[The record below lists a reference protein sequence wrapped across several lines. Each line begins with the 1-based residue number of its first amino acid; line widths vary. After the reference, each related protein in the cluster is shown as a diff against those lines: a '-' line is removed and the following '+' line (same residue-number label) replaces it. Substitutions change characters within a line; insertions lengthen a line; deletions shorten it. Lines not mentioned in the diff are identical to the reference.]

1 MVEIY
6 KPETEDQVRELVAW
20 AAAEETPLEILG
32 RGTKRGLGRPVETD
46 HVLDLSGLSGIVL
59 YEPAELVMSARPGT
73 PLAEIDAALAENGQ
87 ALAFEPP
94 DLGPLFGA
102 APKTAGGAASIG
114 GGFACNLAGPRRI
127 KAGGARDHPL
137 GLRAVTGRGE
147 TIKAG
152 GRVVKN
158 VTGYD
163 LCKLLAGAHG
173 TLAAMTELTFK
184 VLPAAEDA
192 ATVAIRGLDD
202 GEAVRAMTAATAS
215 PHEVSGVAHLPASCA
230 GRTGLADGRGATL
243 IRIEGPGPSVAHRAE
258 ALAAMSAGHGTVE
271 ILGRAETQ
279 ALWRAIGDVAPLD
292 ADDGRSAGRIVWRLS
307 VPPATGAVAIAAI
320 TNEIEGAEW
329 FHDWSGGLIWLSLDA
344 GKSDDDG
351 GAARLRAIV
360 ADLGGHATLAR
371 ADAGLR
377 ARVPVFQPQPAPLAA
392 LTKRIK
398 NGFDPRHILNPGR
411 MYAGL

>member
-1 MVEIY
+1 MVETY
-6 KPETEDQVRELVAW
+6 KPETEDQVRDLVAW
-20 AAAEETPLEILG
+20 AAAEETPLELLG

-59 YEPAELVMSARPGT
+59 YEPAELVMSARLGT

-94 DLGPLFGA
+94 DLGPLLGGA
-102 APKTAGGAASIG
+102 SGAAGGAASIG
-114 GGFACNLAGPRRI
+114 GVFACNLAGPRRI
-127 KAGGARDHPL
+127 KAGGARDHLL

-147 TIKAG
+147 AIKAG

-163 LCKLLAGAHG
+163 LCKLFAGAHG

-202 GEAVRAMTAATAS
+202 DAAIRAMTAAAAS
-215 PHEVSGVAHLPASCA
+215 PHEVSGVAHLPGPAA
-230 GRTGLADGRGATL
+230 ARAGLADGRAATL
-243 IRIEGPGPSVAHRAE
+243 IRVEGPGPSVAHRAE
-258 ALAAMSAGHGTVE
+258 ALAAMGAEHGPVE
-271 ILGRAETQ
+271 TLGRPETR
-279 ALWRAIGDVAPLD
+279 ALWRAIGDVVPLD
-292 ADDGRSAGRIVWRLS
+292 ASDGRIVWRLS
-307 VPPATGAVAIAAI
+307 VPPAAGARAVAAI
-320 TNEIEGAEW
+320 VGGIEGADW

-344 GKSDDDG
+344 GPDDGNG

-360 ADLGGHATLAR
+360 TGLGGHATLVR
-371 ADAGLR
+371 AEADLR

-392 LTKRIK
+392 LTARIK
-398 NGFDPRHILNPGR
+398 DGFDPRHVLNPGR